1 MKLME
6 LQNYQLNDDE
16 KAKAVAE
23 GMADTKFKRIK
34 FKKESHVSKWL
45 K

>member
-6 LQNYQLNDDE
+6 LQNYHLNEDE
-16 KAKAVAE
+16 RAKAVAE
-23 GMADTKFKRIK
+23 GMTDTQFKRIK

-45 K
+45 